1 MPMVVNMHKLAM
13 GNCKKIVKKEQ
24 TIIKI
29 AGKERKLSYLISKKR
44 KEEKNNQHQPK
55 PYEKKKDKTAAQLQL
70 VCQIQILLREKLLDP
85 DPHSLRAHDYQS
97 TTWDFHIIL
106 A

>member
-1 MPMVVNMHKLAM
+1 MPMVVNMHELAM

-24 TIIKI
+24 TIIII
-29 AGKERKLSYLISKKR
+29 AGKETKLSYLISKKR
-44 KEEKNNQHQPK
+44 KEEKSDRHQQNRM
-55 PYEKKKDKTAAQLQL
+55 KKKDKTAAQLQL

-85 DPHSLRAHDYQS
+85 DSHSLRAHDYQS

>member
-1 MPMVVNMHKLAM
+1 M
-13 GNCKKIVKKEQ
+13 
-24 TIIKI
+24 
-29 AGKERKLSYLISKKR
+29 
-44 KEEKNNQHQPK
+44 
-55 PYEKKKDKTAAQLQL
+55 KKKDKTAAQLQL

-85 DPHSLRAHDYQS
+85 DPDPHSLRAHDYQS

>member
-1 MPMVVNMHKLAM
+1 M
-13 GNCKKIVKKEQ
+13 
-24 TIIKI
+24 
-29 AGKERKLSYLISKKR
+29 
-44 KEEKNNQHQPK
+44 
-55 PYEKKKDKTAAQLQL
+55 KKKDKTAAQLQL

-85 DPHSLRAHDYQS
+85 DPDPDPHSLRAHDYQS